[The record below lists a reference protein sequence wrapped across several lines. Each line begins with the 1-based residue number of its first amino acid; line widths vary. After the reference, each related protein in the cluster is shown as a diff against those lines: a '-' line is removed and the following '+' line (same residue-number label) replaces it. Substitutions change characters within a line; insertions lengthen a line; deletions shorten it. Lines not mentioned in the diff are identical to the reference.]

1 VIRWYKSKTVES
13 RENLPQ
19 CGKAKW
25 QAGLKFESLAIVRHL
40 IKKYTSKEKENA
52 GISLGHG
59 ASIRG
64 QSFPKGLKRY
74 SQEPPKGLF
83 LT

>member
-40 IKKYTSKEKENA
+40 IKKYTSKRKKTLE
-52 GISLGHG
+52 L
-59 ASIRG
+59 ASAT
-64 QSFPKGLKRY
+64 GLRFGDRA
-74 SQEPPKGLF
+74 SRRV
-83 LT
+83 